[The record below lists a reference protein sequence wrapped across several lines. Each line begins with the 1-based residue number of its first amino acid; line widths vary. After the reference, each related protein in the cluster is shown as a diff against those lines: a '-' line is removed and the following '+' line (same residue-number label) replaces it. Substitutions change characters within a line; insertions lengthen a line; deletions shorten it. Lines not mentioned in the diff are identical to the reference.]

1 MRCVSKNGKGYDEDM
16 DEGGLDIRGAAIFSK
31 RLPWVK
37 KVHSAYLKVWAP
49 LPDGKVHELT
59 FECKA
64 LEPMPKHSGIVTK

>member
-1 MRCVSKNGKGYDEDM
+1 MQSLFRSIKHPFYCR
-16 DEGGLDIRGAAIFSK
+16 LDIRGAAIFSK

-37 KVHSAYLKVWAP
+37 KVHSAYLKVWAL
-49 LPDGKVHELT
+49 LPDGKVYELT